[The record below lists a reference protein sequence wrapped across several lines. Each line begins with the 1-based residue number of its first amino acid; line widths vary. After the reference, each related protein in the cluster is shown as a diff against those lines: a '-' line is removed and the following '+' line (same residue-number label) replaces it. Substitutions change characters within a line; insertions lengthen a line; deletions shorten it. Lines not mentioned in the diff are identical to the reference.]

1 MLRNPS
7 KGDPRSTFKEVHSP
21 KRIGDRASTRTRRQP
36 AADVEPEKFFRH
48 LPVHLHAHQSEQ
60 CEGTKDAMLG
70 DGGLGGTA
78 SSQITSFWGVVSP
91 PRSSPPFHFE
101 ITLSE
106 QDADFVVTNGRE
118 SLEGSLESARCGSCG
133 HFGHR
138 LIDCIFMD
146 KNGFVS
152 GCPLCND
159 KRHMWDDCKRKDE
172 LSERDAY
179 HVFVQRR
186 GNKPAIASSQ
196 PWIQLVA
203 RAQLK
208 MLRVSGS
215 TTGPFP
221 WTAKLAQSIRNG
233 EYRTKRSVM
242 PVLFHVWYNY
252 RDDEGPGPRNRF
264 LVSDP
269 VTSSLRAVGVNA
281 KRLMES
287 EVCSPPSWR

>member
-1 MLRNPS
+1 MPRESS
-7 KGDPRSTFKEVHSP
+7 KGDPRITFKKVHSLN
-21 KRIGDRASTRTRRQP
+21 RIGDRAPTRTQRQL
-36 AADVEPEKFFRH
+36 AANVEPKKHSQH
-48 LPVHLHAHQSEQ
+48 LPVHIHVHKSKQP
-60 CEGTKDAMLG
+60 EGKRDDTLPGG
-70 DGGLGGTA
+70 DGVGGTA
-78 SSQITSFWGVVSP
+78 SSQVTPFWGIVSP

-101 ITLSE
+101 ITLSGR
-106 QDADFVVTNGRE
+106 DADFVVTNGRE

-159 KRHMWDDCKRKDE
+159 KRHRWDDCKRKHE
-172 LSERDAY
+172 LSERDVY
-179 HVFVQRR
+179 HVVVQRR

-208 MLRVSGS
+208 MFRVRGS

-233 EYRTKRSVM
+233 NFRTKKSVM

-252 RDDEGPGPRNRF
+252 RDDEGSGPRNRF

-281 KRLMES
+281 KRLMKL
-287 EVCSPPSWR
+287 EVCSPQS